1 MADLTKL
8 FALDQAK
15 EQDGIWV
22 ELGAGIRIKVARV
35 DNPAYTKA
43 LNKALAPYRHAL
55 RAGTLDDDTF
65 KAVMARVVANT
76 ILVGWEGLDY
86 HGEPLP
92 YSAKHAEMLLL
103 DPQLKPFYERVLQIA
118 NDQEAY
124 RLQQEEEA
132 AKNSEAA

>member
-1 MADLTKL
+1 MADLLKM
-8 FALDQAK
+8 FALDQEK
-15 EQDGIWV
+15 ESEGIWV
-22 ELGAGIRIKVARV
+22 ELGAGIRIRVARM
-35 DNPAYTKA
+35 DNPAYTKT
-43 LNKALAPYRHAL
+43 LSKALAPYRHAL
-55 RAGTLDDDTF
+55 RANTMDDETF
-65 KAVMARVVANT
+65 HAIMARVVGKT

-86 HGEPLP
+86 KGEALP

-103 DPQLKPFYERVLQIA
+103 DPQLKPFYERVLRIA